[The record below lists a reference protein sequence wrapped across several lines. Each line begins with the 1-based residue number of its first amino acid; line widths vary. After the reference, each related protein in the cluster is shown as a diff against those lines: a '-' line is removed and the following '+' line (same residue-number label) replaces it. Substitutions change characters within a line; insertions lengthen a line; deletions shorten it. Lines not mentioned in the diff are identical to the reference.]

1 MIKSLVSITA
11 LLSAAAASAVTVMSV
26 PGAPDP
32 GPFAGQKLVVT
43 FDAPNAMGYSFDGNI
58 HTAMSSSSSAAEPA
72 GDTTTF
78 GYVSSAFEP
87 STSTLTTPGVKS
99 ISFYWGSI
107 DTYNSVDVLGAGGT
121 VLKTIVGGQI
131 PPADGNQEVSSTNR
145 RVDITAG
152 AGETITGLRF
162 KSTGVAFEFDN
173 FAAAGAVPEPASW
186 ALFIGGFA
194 MVGAASRR
202 RRMVSVAA

>member
-1 MIKSLVSITA
+1 MIKNLFAITA
-11 LLSAAAASAVTVMSV
+11 LLSAAAASAVTVTSA

-43 FDAPNAMGYSFDGNI
+43 FDTANAMGYSFDGNI
-58 HTAMSSSSSAAEPA
+58 HTATSSSSSAAEPA

-78 GYVSSAFEP
+78 GYISSAFEP

-107 DTYNSVDVLGAGGT
+107 DTFNSVDVLGAGGKT
-121 VLKTIVGGQI
+121 LKTIVGGSI
-131 PPADGNQEVSSTNR
+131 PPANGNQMASDTNR

-173 FAAAGAVPEPASW
+173 FAAGAVPEPASW
-186 ALFIGGFA
+186 ALFIGGFG

-202 RRMVSVAA
+202 RRMATVAA